1 MWNGPFCVSQI
12 HKIVVESMIFFLGE
26 FLPKFQMKNMISTY
40 EFFMKLMAQ
49 ISSFPIHQIF
59 TIGFS
64 R

>member
-1 MWNGPFCVSQI
+1 
-12 HKIVVESMIFFLGE
+12 
-26 FLPKFQMKNMISTY
+26 MKNMMSTY

-49 ISSFPIHQIF
+49 ISSFPNHQIF